1 MQTLMESIRWFV
13 QASWN
18 PASRANYM
26 SDDGRSFYGHSHELH
41 LFLLWNAIAI
51 YLRPS
56 YAKDHYLYILV
67 MLITQGYEIFIRYN
81 VIWWWQSLFCL
92 RQLLGR
98 QKSPVSTSHMS
109 STLVV
114 LGSAFL
120 FYFPNKFGKS
130 KFMTWRTRRPELWFS
145 RSKRSE
151 SIHSV
156 CSALVLTFGYVPL
169 FSFEALGCLECHYF
183 SCQWQKIVCQ

>member
-1 MQTLMESIRWFV
+1 MQTLMESIRCFV

-41 LFLLWNAIAI
+41 LFLLWNAIVI

-81 VIWWWQSLFCL
+81 VIWWWQSLFLSAAASGKTEVTCVHFSHVFHTSGTRKCL
-92 RQLLGR
+92 F
-98 QKSPVSTSHMS
+98 V
-109 STLVV
+109 
-114 LGSAFL
+114 
-120 FYFPNKFGKS
+120 
-130 KFMTWRTRRPELWFS
+130 
-145 RSKRSE
+145 
-151 SIHSV
+151 
-156 CSALVLTFGYVPL
+156 L
-169 FSFEALGCLECHYF
+169 FSK
-183 SCQWQKIVCQ
+183 QVWQKQVYDMKN